1 MIKEELNMQM
11 NPIDL
16 INASFYHYSDA
27 TPEGRAAVPGNW
39 NVLVNNYNN
48 YNNYNNGNVI

>member
-16 INASFYHYSDA
+16 MNAAFYHYSDA
-27 TPEGRAAVPGNW
+27 TPEGRAAAPGNW

-48 YNNYNNGNVI
+48 YNNGNVI